1 MSKMY
6 VCPRCKTNRSRFH
19 FMEQSPRAVKMDPEN
34 GAVIQEFEQT
44 QLDPFHIPY
53 SGPEYRIQCGTCGL
67 NEDERLFLR
76 F

>member
-1 MSKMY
+1 MAKTY

-19 FMEQSPRAVKMDPEN
+19 IMEQSPQAVKLNPES
-34 GAVIQEFEQT
+34 GEVVQEFDQH

-53 SGPEYRIQCGTCGL
+53 KGPTYRIQCGTCGL
-67 NEDERLFLR
+67 NEEERLFMS